1 MNTDFWREETPLNST
16 NNFYSMQHSP
26 LKRIKQVD
34 LYTEMAREGRYGLE
48 RDQLKDGCDQLIKH
62 TQKDATSI
70 RNCEQRTNGE
80 CSSKASR
87 DVDQELLRTYGDV
100 A

>member
-1 MNTDFWREETPLNST
+1 
-16 NNFYSMQHSP
+16 MQHSP